1 MQGEK
6 EYKEKIF
13 VSFRLSERVP
23 QDNFYRRLKGFL
35 DLSYLH
41 KTRLKRK

>member
-1 MQGEK
+1 MQGKK

-23 QDNFYRRLKGFL
+23 QDNFYRRFTSCFSGKCFYY
-35 DLSYLH
+35 S
-41 KTRLKRK
+41 